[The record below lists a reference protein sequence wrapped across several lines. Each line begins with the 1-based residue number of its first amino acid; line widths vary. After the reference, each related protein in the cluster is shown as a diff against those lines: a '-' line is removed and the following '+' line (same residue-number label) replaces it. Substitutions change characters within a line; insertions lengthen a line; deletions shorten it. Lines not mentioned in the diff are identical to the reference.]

1 MKADRKE
8 SRYTVELKPKDG
20 SWKRDLWLGAVILIA
35 VLFVASLINN
45 PDDLYGNGI
54 NAVILLCGIIL
65 LVQMHEPQKP
75 GTKICVSEDSFTV
88 IREGMA
94 DREYRFS
101 EITRV
106 SFLRP
111 QYISGRRV
119 VRSGPVCWQIFIGDQ
134 CAAVFTQEMENYF
147 RLLGKLDELGMITPY
162 GTGIRG
168 QDI

>member
-1 MKADRKE
+1 MKTDQNE
-8 SRYTVELKPKDG
+8 SRYTVELKPKDE
-20 SWKRDLWLGAVILIA
+20 SWKRDGCLGVVIVIDLIFLNS
-35 VLFVASLINN
+35 LFNDQDNLI
-45 PDDLYGNGI
+45 GNAI

-88 IREGMA
+88 IREGMP

-134 CAAVFTQEMENYF
+134 CAAVFTQEMENYL

-162 GTGIRG
+162 GTGYKN
-168 QDI
+168 